1 MTAGRPERRP
11 PARNRRGFPAAAR
24 KLANMAHMTAELT
37 DGTEI
42 RGIEEVVEGSNGVH
56 LKKEV
61 KSNSVERVA
70 YIPYPNL
77 VYVYHDQ

>member
-1 MTAGRPERRP
+1 
-11 PARNRRGFPAAAR
+11 
-24 KLANMAHMTAELT
+24 MAHMTAELD

-42 RGIEEVVEGSNGVH
+42 KGIEEVVEGSHGVH

-61 KSNSVERVA
+61 KSNSVERIA

>member
-1 MTAGRPERRP
+1 
-11 PARNRRGFPAAAR
+11 
-24 KLANMAHMTAELT
+24 MAHMTAELQ

-42 RGIEEVVEGSNGVH
+42 SGIEEVVEGSHGVH

-61 KSNSVERVA
+61 KNNSIERVA

>member
-1 MTAGRPERRP
+1 
-11 PARNRRGFPAAAR
+11 
-24 KLANMAHMTAELT
+24 MAHMTAELS

-42 RGIEEVVEGSNGVH
+42 TEVLEVVEGSNGVH

-61 KSNSVERVA
+61 QGGDIERVA

-77 VYVYHDQ
+77 TYVYYDQ